1 MTANLLLHTG
11 PVLSSLWHPCTW
23 LQDQFSDKSQQH
35 CQMVMVSRGDD
46 GDVGREKQHTPVV
59 DINFHGSALLLGS
72 AWAPLAV

>member
-1 MTANLLLHTG
+1 
-11 PVLSSLWHPCTW
+11 
-23 LQDQFSDKSQQH
+23 
-35 CQMVMVSRGDD
+35 MVMVSRGDD